1 MRHRPSL
8 GTVLET
14 EGDRLPPR
22 QRQQFAL
29 TATAAKGKMTMSKVA
44 IHFIGVLANV
54 DDSISKLRLGV
65 GFTIEGKS
73 EGEVAPVLRMI
84 DQYYGLQARLAIS
97 HERYYCVARRN
108 IAQFDATPQGGV
120 VIRPQISDKNHVVV
134 RDKLR
139 LLRLFK
145 EGNVFLAYSLLYHIK
160 DTEPT
165 PLGSIREYPL
175 ADQTPFT
182 LMSAEVSEARS
193 FMETVSLALP
203 QEPLRLAFESF
214 ELSYAPYD
222 VGLAFLSLM
231 TAMEVLLNPSD
242 RELRYR
248 VSRNA
253 GVLLG
258 QDRSDGEAIF
268 TGMRSLYDKR
278 SKLVHTGDR
287 SVVTREDMLELR
299 RYVREAIKEV
309 VRCGIP
315 KDQLTKMLNSCGFGE
330 RPSRQSAP

>member
-1 MRHRPSL
+1 
-8 GTVLET
+8 
-14 EGDRLPPR
+14 
-22 QRQQFAL
+22 
-29 TATAAKGKMTMSKVA
+29 
-44 IHFIGVLANV
+44 
-54 DDSISKLRLGV
+54 
-65 GFTIEGKS
+65 
-73 EGEVAPVLRMI
+73 
-84 DQYYGLQARLAIS
+84 
-97 HERYYCVARRN
+97 
-108 IAQFDATPQGGV
+108 
-120 VIRPQISDKNHVVV
+120 
-134 RDKLR
+134 
-139 LLRLFK
+139 
-145 EGNVFLAYSLLYHIK
+145 
-160 DTEPT
+160 
-165 PLGSIREYPL
+165 
-175 ADQTPFT
+175 
-182 LMSAEVSEARS
+182 
-193 FMETVSLALP
+193 METVSLALP